1 MMSNY
6 VHLTGKVDFNKHEQD
21 FVEFV
26 LGNSFPWFAIMS
38 TDNFRAMA
46 HILMLRAKDEL
57 PVRGQVNSPFYQV
70 CEQLFLRLCKAN
82 NITVRTI
89 YRATINMTFADPS
102 VHGDPHRDH
111 EFPAKNLIIYLNEFD
126 DGRTFLLDDD
136 FQIVDWVEPEKGK
149 FAVFDDI
156 PHAQG
161 FCKPQQ
167 RRVVMLFTF
176 DGDVLPQE

>member
-1 MMSNY
+1 MADL
-6 VHLTGKVDFNKHEQD
+6 VHRSGIAEFNQHERDFI
-21 FVEFV
+21 EFV
-26 LGNSFPWFAIMS
+26 LGNAFPWFAIMS

-46 HILMLRAKDEL
+46 HILMLRAKDEE
-57 PVRGQVNSPFYQV
+57 PIKGQINSPFYQV
-70 CEQLFLRLCKAN
+70 CEQLFLRLCREN
-82 NITVRTI
+82 NIKVRTI

-102 VHGDPHRDH
+102 IHGDPHRDH
-111 EFPAKNLIIYLNEFD
+111 PFPAKNLIIYLNEFD
-126 DGRTFLLDDD
+126 DGKTFLLSDDY
-136 FQIVDWVEPEKGK
+136 QIVDAITPAKNK

-176 DGDVLPQE
+176 DGDVLPVE